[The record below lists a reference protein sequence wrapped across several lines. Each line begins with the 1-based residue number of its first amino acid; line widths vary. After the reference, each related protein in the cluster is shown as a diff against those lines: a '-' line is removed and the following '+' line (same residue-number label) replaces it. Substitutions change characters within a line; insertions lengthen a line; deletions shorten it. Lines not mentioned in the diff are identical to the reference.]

1 MSDVTITQKEER
13 LLSVNEVACVTGV
26 PLKQVYRIIR
36 SNLLSDA
43 VKRSEGCISI
53 LSKGLVGFVGL
64 KLAYDTGGILTLE
77 GRRQLIRRLLDHPEA
92 ETIREGAVS
101 IDTNGMRSS
110 VRQNLTALEKAKGMV
125 EIDSEVLS
133 GMPCFRGTRIPV
145 YHIAWMVA
153 NGDEVPAILKAYP
166 RLDEE
171 QVDAATL
178 YAKAY
183 PLRDRWKKP
192 PAWEKQR
199 PISSTKT
206 TLNALSG
213 LA

>member
-1 MSDVTITQKEER
+1 MSDVMITQREER
-13 LLSVNEVACVTGV
+13 VLSVNEVACVAEV
-26 PLKQVYRIIR
+26 PVQNVYSIIR

-43 VKRSEGCISI
+43 VKRSEGRISI

-153 NGDEVPAILKAYP
+153 NGDEIPAILKAYP

-171 QVDAATL
+171 QVEAAIL
-178 YAKAY
+178 YAKVY
-183 PLRDRWKKP
+183 PFRGRWKKP
-192 PAWEKQR
+192 QAWRGQK

-206 TLNALSG
+206 TLDALSG
-213 LA
+213 PA